1 MLLLLQPQRPALERG
16 LAGGSPALLLSRA
29 VHRRL
34 QHFYLYKKKAA
45 VFVVG
50 RLSAVQEYRS
60 TGNKTP
66 FPPQIRYVSRVT
78 GDKAILLAV
87 MTFINL
93 PYVVLVMAWWL
104 LQGLLYFLLL
114 LFLFFPSKLYTFIC
128 QVSRVL

>member
-34 QHFYLYKKKAA
+34 QHFYLYKKKLQ
-45 VFVVG
+45 FLWWVVS
-50 RLSAVQEYRS
+50 LQYRS